1 MMVDILGNLFT
12 VKVHAAKTPE
22 TIAAELVLKNAAH
35 IDPTIKA
42 FSGDWGYR
50 GTAETLVSEALKGV
64 LHIAEKPVIEPGQFK
79 GIPQRWIRQPLRH
92 LFNATA

>member
-42 FSGDWGYR
+42 FSGD
-50 GTAETLVSEALKGV
+50 
-64 LHIAEKPVIEPGQFK
+64 
-79 GIPQRWIRQPLRH
+79 
-92 LFNATA
+92 